1 MTVMPFA
8 FRGRPELAGLDR
20 RARSD
25 VRRLAWH
32 FAQRHWSLHAPAFA
46 WLVFVLLHTRYGVV
60 AERSEYL
67 FVTVLFFIVAVV
79 VIRLHIAHYLRPAR
93 AIYDLLGAT
102 AMRVIVRR

>member
-1 MTVMPFA
+1 MPFA
-8 FRGRPELAGLDR
+8 FRGRPEFAGLDR
-20 RARSD
+20 SARRD

-60 AERSEYL
+60 AGRSEYL
-67 FVTVLFFIVAVV
+67 WVTLGFFVVAVI

-93 AIYDLLGAT
+93 AIFDLMGASGIRAIT
-102 AMRVIVRR
+102 RR